1 MQFLGVQHAQIC
13 VSLLDVV
20 HVLHG
25 QLQTRQD
32 NLSVCCDLWVG
43 GDGGGVVEV
52 SKAAK
57 VPLSPGVYDQTP
69 EETQLYPS
77 VINIKIFN
85 QSYNTITFSE
95 KTFEVC
101 PFKTVLW

>member
-13 VSLLDVV
+13 VSLLDVI

-52 SKAAK
+52 PKAAK
-57 VPLSPGVYDQTP
+57 VPLSPGTSNKTTF
-69 EETQLYPS
+69 TQ
-77 VINIKIFN
+77 NIFIHLFWTFSYLLPFN
-85 QSYNTITFSE
+85 QSMF
-95 KTFEVC
+95 F
-101 PFKTVLW
+101 